1 MPKNG
6 FGPSRGPVCL
16 GHLITDLRHLD
27 NVINRD
33 GPLDIPPNMPI
44 HSSKGWGLNWQ
55 IHTGRG
61 AEVSA
66 TAGAPIAAAA
76 GVTIKLDAGLAFE
89 MSVRKHWEFEALE
102 TFIVQPTNNFVEE
115 SVGTTEVLDHLKKQ
129 GWLKTSTLFMIT
141 GIAIARGAS
150 IGVSQTATKKIV
162 GGPGIEAPLGIA
174 EVGFQV
180 GCSKDN
186 AMLSSTHRSTDFVW
200 AVRLAKISKGFI
212 DRKWSFETLSRGAT
226 FGRRNNGG
234 DIGDEVTQAL
244 RDEGLDMRPCLVN
257 INDDVFVLN
266 HDGLLTSGD

>member
-1 MPKNG
+1 MGSKCWFVLSQTHYPPPEIPKNG

-162 GGPGIEAPLGIA
+162 GGPG
-174 EVGFQV
+174 
-180 GCSKDN
+180 
-186 AMLSSTHRSTDFVW
+186 M
-200 AVRLAKISKGFI
+200 
-212 DRKWSFETLSRGAT
+212 
-226 FGRRNNGG
+226 
-234 DIGDEVTQAL
+234 
-244 RDEGLDMRPCLVN
+244 
-257 INDDVFVLN
+257 
-266 HDGLLTSGD
+266 